1 MELKRVVVTGL
12 GALTP
17 IGNNLS
23 EYWEGLASGKSG
35 CGPITY
41 FDTEKFKTKFA
52 CELKNYNPED
62 YFDRKEARKLDR
74 FAQYALI
81 ASDEAILDAG
91 LDFADVD
98 KFRVGVIW
106 GAGIGGLQTFQ
117 DEVQNFVEG
126 DGTPRFN
133 PFFIP
138 KMIADIA
145 PGNISIKHGFMGP
158 NYTTVSACASSA
170 NAMIDAL
177 NYIRLGQCDVV
188 VTGGSEAAV
197 TIAGMGG
204 FNAMHALS
212 TRNDSPQTASRPFD
226 ATRDGFVL
234 GEGGGALILEEY
246 EHAKKRGA
254 KIYAEVVGG
263 GMSSDAYHMT
273 APHPDGI
280 GVERVMQNCLR
291 DANMSPEEVD
301 TINTHGTSTP
311 LGDVAELKAIV
322 NVFGDHAKDIN
333 INSTKSMTGHLLGAA
348 GAIEAIASILAMKHG
363 IVPPTI
369 NHTTV
374 DENIDPS
381 LNLTLNKAQKRDI
394 KVAMSNTFGFGGHN
408 ACVLFKKIDA

>member
-17 IGNNLS
+17 IGNNIQ
-23 EYWEGLASGKSG
+23 EYWESLANGKSG

-62 YFDRKEARKLDR
+62 YFDRKEARRLDR

-81 ASDEAILDAG
+81 SSDEAILDAG
-91 LDFADVD
+91 LDLAEID

-117 DEVQNFVEG
+117 DEVQNFFEG

-177 NYIRLGQCDVV
+177 NYIRLGQCDIV

-212 TRNDSPQTASRPFD
+212 TRNDSPETASRPFD

-234 GEGGGALILEEY
+234 GEGAGALILEEY

-273 APHPDGI
+273 APHPEGL
-280 GVERVMQNCLR
+280 GVERVMLNCLK
-291 DANMSPEEVD
+291 DANISPEEVD
-301 TINTHGTSTP
+301 AINTHGTSTP
-311 LGDVAELKAIV
+311 LGDVAELKAIMK
-322 NVFGDHAKDIN
+322 VFGEHAKDIN

-348 GAIEAIASILAMKHG
+348 GAIEAIASVLAMQHG
-363 IVPPTI
+363 LVPPTI

-374 DENIDPS
+374 DENINPT

-408 ACVLFKKIDA
+408 ACVLFKKLDA